1 MLTGLIGSVLGPA
14 LDPIRHRIARIYLG
28 AFTTDRMPGE
38 RYDEPPGDRG
48 LFGPQSAIWYV
59 HADASAVVGGVCGL
73 IWGALEP
80 LTTHGTATHSSYAD
94 DPLARL
100 GRTASFVV
108 ACTYGPTAVADR
120 MIENVRRTHESV
132 AGIAPDGR
140 RYAAADPDL
149 LAWVYGTQTEGNIL
163 AHLRYHPD
171 PLDEA
176 DLDRYVAE
184 YAVIARRL
192 GAEPLPNTRAELRDY
207 LEGMRPRLAVTEETR
222 DVLRFLLGGSG
233 DDPMLR
239 AGSTLLARAAFDL
252 MPVWARDLAAGALPA
267 LHSAMLTRLTT
278 DAMLRAIRF
287 GVGDSPVITAATA
300 RCAAVSAA
308 SVPAGS

>member
-1 MLTGLIGSVLGPA
+1 MFAGAIDSVLAPV
-14 LDPIRHRIARIYLG
+14 LDPVRRQIARVYLG
-28 AFTTDRMPGE
+28 AFKADRMPGE
-38 RYDEPPGDRG
+38 RYDGPPGDRG
-48 LFGPQSAIWYV
+48 LFGPDSAIWYV

-80 LTTHGTATHSSYAD
+80 LTTHGTAAHSSYAD

-108 ACTYGPTAVADR
+108 ACTYGPTSVADR
-120 MIENVRRTHESV
+120 MIENVRRMHRTV
-132 AGIAPDGR
+132 AGTAPDGR
-140 RYAAADPDL
+140 PYSAADPDL

-163 AHLRYHPD
+163 AHLRYHPS
-171 PLDEA
+171 PLDDA

-192 GAEPLPNTRAELRDY
+192 GAERLPETRAELHGY

-233 DDPMLR
+233 DDPILK
-239 AGSTLLARAAFDL
+239 AGSALLARAGFDL
-252 MPVWARDLAAGALPA
+252 MPRWARDLAAGALPA
-267 LHSAMLTRLTT
+267 LHSPTLVRLTT
-278 DAMLRAIRF
+278 DAVLRTIRF
-287 GVGDSPVITAATA
+287 GVGESPVIAAATA
-300 RCAAVSAA
+300 RCAAVSAESA
-308 SVPAGS
+308 PAGS

>member
-1 MLTGLIGSVLGPA
+1 MLTGAFGSILSPV
-14 LDPIRHRIARIYLG
+14 LDPIRRQIARVYLG
-28 AFTTDRMPGE
+28 AFRADRMPGE
-38 RYDEPPGDRG
+38 RYDEPLGDRG

-120 MIENVRRTHESV
+120 MIENVRRMHRSV

-140 RYAAADPDL
+140 PYSAADPDL

-171 PLDEA
+171 PLAEA

-192 GAEPLPNTRAELRDY
+192 GAEQLPQTRAELREY

-233 DDPMLR
+233 GDPLLK
-239 AGSTLLARAAFDL
+239 AGSALLARAAFDL
-252 MPVWARDLAAGALPA
+252 MPRWARDLAAGALPA
-267 LHSAMLTRLTT
+267 LHNATLTGITT
-278 DAMLRAIRF
+278 DAVLRTIRF
-287 GVGDSPVITAATA
+287 GTGESPVIAAATA

-308 SVPAGS
+308 SAPAGS